1 MADVFVKCVTRADEP
16 RPDVRLAALAGRFV
30 LALVAVL
37 ALAPNLAAEG
47 DQGGEILAPTAGT
60 VVRAGDVVEVRWTP
74 VPPDVE
80 EFELLL
86 SVDGGRTFSLRLT
99 AMLDPRVTS
108 YSWHVPN
115 VPTGA
120 ARIVLRVGENDREE
134 VLRPGPAFELL
145 GDAEAPPGRFTFRSG
160 EWWTTEGIAVEPR
173 EVEIEPSWSDQEPR
187 RDGSAAA
194 VGFPPP
200 RPDVGTLQTV
210 ASVGHSDALSKRSS
224 PAVHPRQDGAATSF
238 PKRE

>member
-1 MADVFVKCVTRADEP
+1 MPVVFVKAITTDGGSRSTAGAAALGA
-16 RPDVRLAALAGRFV
+16 RLLLAAA
-30 LALVAVL
+30 AVL
-37 ALAPNLAAEG
+37 AFAPPLAAESGG
-47 DQGGEILAPTAGT
+47 DILAPAAGA

-86 SVDGGRTFSLRLT
+86 SVDGGKSFPLRLT
-99 AMLDPRVTS
+99 EMLDPRLTS
-108 YSWHVPN
+108 YSWRVPN

-120 ARIVLRVGENDREE
+120 ARIVLRVGEDDREAM
-134 VLRPGPAFELL
+134 LRPGPAFEVL
-145 GDAEAPPGRFTFRSG
+145 GDAEAPPGKFTFRGG

-187 RDGSAAA
+187 RDRSAAA

-200 RPDVGTLQTV
+200 RPDVGTLQTA
-210 ASVGHSDALSKRSS
+210 ASVGHGDALSKRSS

>member
-1 MADVFVKCVTRADEP
+1 MADVFVKCVTSADGP
-16 RPDVRLAALAGRFV
+16 RPDASPALLGGRLL
-30 LALVAVL
+30 LALVAIV

-47 DQGGEILAPTAGT
+47 DQGGEILAPASGAA
-60 VVRAGDVVEVRWTP
+60 VRAGDVVEVRWTP
-74 VPPDVE
+74 VAPGVE

-86 SVDGGRTFSLRLT
+86 SVDGGRTFPLRLT
-99 AMLDPRVTS
+99 EMLDPRVTS
-108 YSWHVPN
+108 FSWRVPN

-120 ARIVLRVGENDREE
+120 ARIVLRVGVDDREE
-134 VLRPGPAFELL
+134 MLRSGPAFEVL
-145 GDAEAPPGRFTFRSG
+145 GDAEAPPGKFTFRGG
-160 EWWTTEGIAVEPR
+160 EWWTTGGIAVEPR

-200 RPDVGTLQTV
+200 RPDAGTLQTV
-210 ASVGHSDALSKRSS
+210 ASVSRGGAPSRRSC
-224 PAVHPRQDGAATSF
+224 PAVHPREDGAATSF